1 MHTRTHSH
9 TQNAGAQNVVCA
21 AVSDADD
28 KNVVFHITNNV
39 QSSSLLPLAEN
50 MSIEYPWIHES
61 EKRNVETIIL
71 DTLYAR
77 RGLAPDAFDY
87 AHFDIQGAELLALS
101 GARTIIPHLRA
112 IYTEVSV
119 KPLYAGCVLL
129 PEMDAFLATEG
140 FTRVA
145 VSQGITHII
154 YTICRYSILSNPY
167 FLSLFSVS
175 LSLSRSL
182 SLSLCSTHLPTHTE
196 SSRKAF
202 WWRRSA
208 AAPTS
213 LSLSSPPPFSPP
225 SLLSFFLFPPF
236 LLFFSFPP
244 PFLSPSPSLL
254 SFSLF
259 LFFLFPPPFPFC
271 PFSLRGGRK
280 GKGGERGQRREGET
294 GRGGKGGEERKRRER
309 ERERGGNGNRKNLG
323 LLLLLYTQHTQTYS
337 TLFALS
343 RGGVESCA
351 RRIFKLYT

>member
-1 MHTRTHSH
+1 MLVYYTRTRMHTRTHSH

-50 MSIEYPWIHES
+50 MSIVYPSIHES
-61 EKRNVETIIL
+61 TL

-145 VSQGITHII
+145 VSQGITTSKGWGDAL
-154 YTICRYSILSNPY
+154 YL
-167 FLSLFSVS
+167 
-175 LSLSRSL
+175 
-182 SLSLCSTHLPTHTE
+182 
-196 SSRKAF
+196 RK
-202 WWRRSA
+202 
-208 AAPTS
+208 
-213 LSLSSPPPFSPP
+213 
-225 SLLSFFLFPPF
+225 
-236 LLFFSFPP
+236 
-244 PFLSPSPSLL
+244 
-254 SFSLF
+254 
-259 LFFLFPPPFPFC
+259 
-271 PFSLRGGRK
+271 
-280 GKGGERGQRREGET
+280 
-294 GRGGKGGEERKRRER
+294 
-309 ERERGGNGNRKNLG
+309 
-323 LLLLLYTQHTQTYS
+323 
-337 TLFALS
+337 
-343 RGGVESCA
+343 
-351 RRIFKLYT
+351 